1 MCSDV
6 ITTPKIGENNF
17 YKNGIFGEEG
27 RVEEV
32 RIGIVASVLQEMG
45 FYSLVIVP
53 IRVWDKVVGSKI
65 AKAFSLVE
73 TLSGDNIAIV
83 SGKQGDLL
91 PPSVTFTQEAKNCL
105 AEPYKDA
112 IVIKGLG
119 KHYSYTAL
127 SHKLRTV
134 WRIKGGFDLLDVG
147 FDYFLVKFDVAE
159 EREKVLLG
167 GPWMIEG
174 NYVAVKPWD
183 QEFRSSENCFGAT
196 LVWIRISGLP
206 IWCYQEDAMLRVAA
220 AVGIPVK
227 VDLATKLAERGRYAR
242 ACVQIDLGLPVT
254 KKILVEGVEYE
265 VEYESLHL
273 ICGSCLKFGHDM
285 KVCKTDSN
293 AGGGTNA
300 KVISDVAKQPESSN
314 SKNPV
319 HVEKAS
325 FHFGKNLGDETV
337 NVTVPDLVESDL
349 HAVHVDHAQHED
361 LEGWTQVIRKGKYK
375 MGQKPS
381 PSTHQV
387 QPKAKKTPNKATS
400 TWTRPNHQR
409 TTHATGSKVKL
420 SRGINIGKSV
430 SVASSGTRH
439 NVHYQQQCETTN
451 GTVRKRPRPNS
462 LQNSPVDKDGA
473 STAAWNVRGASNK
486 MARVHC
492 KNLLGFHCVGI
503 EEAVGHRGGIWFLS
517 SIANA
522 SCVVIDQIDQ
532 CITVKVSVGHN
543 RPWMAIGDFNE
554 IVAPDESTG
563 AYFSSH
569 RASLLATTLDDCELF
584 DLKVTGRRYTWY
596 RAVQASRDLAKRLDR
611 ALVNEAWM
619 SMFPEGYSEILS
631 RLHSDHCPI
640 LVRCHGSPRV
650 KGSRP
655 FRFQAAWATHPSYK
669 HVISKA
675 WNQEFGGVTERL
687 KMVQQASLDFNSKIF
702 GNIFVRKNKLEYQI
716 DQIQRRLEVTDVLS
730 LRIKEAE
737 LREDY
742 NRLLLQEELFWYQ
755 KSREQ
760 WVNLHNAIPTAEF
773 RLGRGLALSS
783 TCHRCQNG
791 SESILHC
798 LRECPSAKEIQ
809 NWKLQL
815 LPADLANTS

>member
-1 MCSDV
+1 MSGRVSGEETLRVKHGEAANNIGGRD
-6 ITTPKIGENNF
+6 KGENGG
-17 YKNGIFGEEG
+17 GIASGEKEDHILG
-27 RVEEV
+27 GVSKPLKVSFR
-32 RIGIVASVLQEMG
+32 
-45 FYSLVIVP
+45 
-53 IRVWDKVVGSKI
+53 DKVVGSKI
-65 AKAFSLVE
+65 AKAFSLVG
-73 TLSGDNIAIV
+73 TLAGDNIAVV
-83 SGKQGDLL
+83 SG
-91 PPSVTFTQEAKNCL
+91 N
-105 AEPYKDA
+105 
-112 IVIKGLG
+112 
-119 KHYSYTAL
+119 YTTL

-134 WRIKGGFDLLDVG
+134 WRIKGGFDLLDMG

-159 EREKVLLG
+159 EREKILLG

-174 NYVAVKPWD
+174 NYVAVKPCD

-220 AVGIPVK
+220 AIGIPIK
-227 VDLATKLAERGRYAR
+227 VDLATKLDERGRYAR

-285 KVCKTDSN
+285 MVCKTDSN

-300 KVISDVAKQPESSN
+300 KVVSDVAKQPENSN
-314 SKNPV
+314 SK
-319 HVEKAS
+319 KSSAC
-325 FHFGKNLGDETV
+325 GK
-337 NVTVPDLVESDL
+337 
-349 HAVHVDHAQHED
+349 DHAQHED

-375 MGQKPS
+375 MGQNPS

-387 QPKAKKTPNKATS
+387 QPKAKKTPNKVTN
-400 TWTRPNHQR
+400 TWIRPNHQR
-409 TTHATGSKVKL
+409 TTHATVFKVKL
-420 SRGINIGKSV
+420 SRDINIEKPV

-439 NVHYQQQCETTN
+439 NVHHQQQ
-451 GTVRKRPRPNS
+451 
-462 LQNSPVDKDGA
+462 
-473 STAAWNVRGASNK
+473 AWNVRGASNK

-492 KNLLGFHCVGI
+492 KNLLGFHCVSI

-517 SIANA
+517 SIANT

-543 RPWMAIGDFNE
+543 KPWMAVGDFNE
-554 IVAPDESTG
+554 IVAPDESTC

-569 RASLLATTLDDCELF
+569 RASLLAATLDDCELF

-596 RAVQASRDLAKRLDR
+596 RAVQAGKDLAKRLDR

-619 SMFPEGYSEILS
+619 TMFPEGYSEILS

-737 LREDY
+737 LRKDY

-755 KSREQ
+755 KSRDQ
-760 WVNLHNAIPTAEF
+760 WVKYGD
-773 RLGRGLALSS
+773 R
-783 TCHRCQNG
+783 
-791 SESILHC
+791 
-798 LRECPSAKEIQ
+798 
-809 NWKLQL
+809 
-815 LPADLANTS
+815 NTKFFHL

>member
-1 MCSDV
+1 MSGGV
-6 ITTPKIGENNF
+6 S
-17 YKNGIFGEEG
+17 GEETLRVKHGEAADNVDG
-27 RVEEV
+27 RDKGES
-32 RIGIVASVLQEMG
+32 GG
-45 FYSLVIVP
+45 G
-53 IRVWDKVVGSKI
+53 DKVVGSKI

-73 TLSGDNIAIV
+73 TLSGDNIAV
-83 SGKQGDLL
+83 VFGKQGDLL

-112 IVIKGLG
+112 IVIKVLG

-134 WRIKGGFDLLDVG
+134 WRIKGGFALLDVG

-159 EREKVLLG
+159 EREKVFLG

-254 KKILVEGVEYE
+254 KKILVDSVEYE

-273 ICGSCLKFGHDM
+273 ICDSCLKFGHDM

-300 KVISDVAKQPESSN
+300 KVISDVAKQPESLN

-349 HAVHVDHAQHED
+349 HAVHVDHAQLED
-361 LEGWTQVIRKGKYK
+361 LEGWTQVIRKGK
-375 MGQKPS
+375 
-381 PSTHQV
+381 
-387 QPKAKKTPNKATS
+387 
-400 TWTRPNHQR
+400 
-409 TTHATGSKVKL
+409 
-420 SRGINIGKSV
+420 GINIGKSV

-439 NVHYQQQCETTN
+439 NVHHQQQCETTN

-473 STAAWNVRGASNK
+473 SMAAWNVTGASNK

-492 KNLLGFHCVGI
+492 KNLGFHCVGI

-532 CITVKVSVGHN
+532 CIIVKVSMGHN

-742 NRLLLQEELFWYQ
+742 NRFLLQEELFWYQ

-760 WVNLHNAIPTAEF
+760 WV
-773 RLGRGLALSS
+773 
-783 TCHRCQNG
+783 
-791 SESILHC
+791 
-798 LRECPSAKEIQ
+798 
-809 NWKLQL
+809 KLQKFRSKWSCIL
-815 LPADLANTS
+815 LTFFARHLA